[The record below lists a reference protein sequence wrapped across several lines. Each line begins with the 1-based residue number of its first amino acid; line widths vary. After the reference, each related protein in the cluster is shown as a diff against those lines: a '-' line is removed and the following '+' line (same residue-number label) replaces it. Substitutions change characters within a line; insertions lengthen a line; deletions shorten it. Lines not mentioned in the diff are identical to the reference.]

1 MTATIYGAA
10 RQNRVAAPHMPPW
23 FSEHIPHV
31 DPSPP
36 LLAATFL
43 LSAAATAA
51 QTEPAATQTAP
62 PPHAPAPPHERLR
75 VGLSDPDTKLVLPWF
90 VTTLTDA
97 VNQGKSA
104 NETGK
109 ALLDG
114 L

>member
-1 MTATIYGAA
+1 MATGLKSHAGPPSHPLSHHHTAVQCG
-10 RQNRVAAPHMPPW
+10 NRHSRGRIAPPP
-23 FSEHIPHV
+23 
-31 DPSPP
+31 
-36 LLAATFL
+36 
-43 LSAAATAA
+43 TAPRL
-51 QTEPAATQTAP
+51 PAATQGEHQSQTAP
-62 PPHAPAPPHERLR
+62 AAAQERLR

>member
-1 MTATIYGAA
+1 MQVRHRIRFLTTTLLFSLATATALA
-10 RQNRVAAPHMPPW
+10 ESAPPP
-23 FSEHIPHV
+23 
-31 DPSPP
+31 
-36 LLAATFL
+36 
-43 LSAAATAA
+43 TAPRL
-51 QTEPAATQTAP
+51 PAATQGEHQSQTAP
-62 PPHAPAPPHERLR
+62 AAPQERLR

>member
-1 MTATIYGAA
+1 
-10 RQNRVAAPHMPPW
+10 MPCLRRL
-23 FSEHIPHV
+23 
-31 DPSPP
+31 P
-36 LLAATFL
+36 LLAATL
-43 LSAAATAA
+43 LTSAAALA
-51 QTEPAATQTAP
+51 QPPAAPASATSAPAQSALSASADAAP
-62 PPHAPAPPHERLR
+62 PAPQERLR

-104 NETGK
+104 NETGQ

>member
-1 MTATIYGAA
+1 
-10 RQNRVAAPHMPPW
+10 MPCLRRL
-23 FSEHIPHV
+23 
-31 DPSPP
+31 P
-36 LLAATFL
+36 LLAATL
-43 LSAAATAA
+43 LTSAAALA
-51 QTEPAATQTAP
+51 QPPAAPASATS
-62 PPHAPAPPHERLR
+62 APAQSALSASADAAPQERLR